1 MDYGLIDDP
10 SAEISDSDLKAE
22 IEGIRHD
29 APFSGVSMVYGS
41 LRARGIKVT
50 RERIRST
57 LRLLDPLGSALRW
70 PSGLTRRRPYSVAGP
85 NSLWHI
91 GIHLHTVM

>member
-29 APFSGVSMVYGS
+29 APFSGVSI
-41 LRARGIKVT
+41 IKVT